1 MILTHSRYLLHPLLL
16 IMPQL
21 ASPWPCQ
28 ASVFLYISP
37 SNSLPVLINNSK
49 SSLGYPWFL
58 GRQTFSKNLSC
69 NKIESTFVMTPH
81 GFKGLIL
88 QGGGFRFWGN
98 IRRFL
103 PTHVNIRKRWQ
114 VWDEMLGLRLIW
126 SLKLKLQSCQH
137 RNMVRVN
144 IKTAINSALLEPF
157 YRNTKVCDAYA
168 SRGENP
174 KSHGSQTT
182 PSCKSCLQT
191 DVGQTIRVFALTNIQ
206 SRQVKI
212 TLQCIAYF
220 LSSSSNKLKRCYFVA
235 C

>member
-1 MILTHSRYLLHPLLL
+1 MILTRACYLLRPLLL
-16 IMPQL
+16 IMPQWS
-21 ASPWPCQ
+21 SPWPCQ

-37 SNSLPVLINNSK
+37 SDSLPALINYSK
-49 SSLGYPWFL
+49 SNLGYPWFHST
-58 GRQTFSKNLSC
+58 QTFSKNLSC
-69 NKIESTFVMTPH
+69 SKIKSTFVMTPH
-81 GFKGLIL
+81 GFKALIL
-88 QGGGFRFWGN
+88 QKGGFKFWGN
-98 IRRFL
+98 IHCIL

-114 VWDEMLGLRLIW
+114 VWDEVPALRLSW
-126 SLKLKLQSCQH
+126 SLKLKLQSRQH
-137 RNMVRVN
+137 RKMVRVN